1 MNTENNTTKKKSIYV
16 AGPMSG
22 YENFNF
28 PAFNAAAQDF
38 AACGWV
44 VFNPAAKD
52 TEKHP
57 DIENNPEGDPILA
70 AEKDGF
76 NFREAYTWDVTKV
89 IEADAICMLRGW
101 EQSPGARG
109 EHAVAVAMKRHYP
122 EYEIFYEN

>member
-1 MNTENNTTKKKSIYV
+1 MKKIYI

-22 YENFNF
+22 YKNFNF
-28 PAFNAAAQDF
+28 DAFDRRAKFLRAV
-38 AACGWV
+38 GWT

-57 DIENNPEGDPILA
+57 GIEDNPEGDPTLA
-70 AEKDGF
+70 AKKDGF
-76 NFREAYTWDVTKV
+76 NFREAYLWDVSKV
-89 IEADAICMLRGW
+89 IEADAIYMLKGW

-122 EYEIFYEN
+122 EYQIIYEN